1 MKNFEFGHGRSETR
15 SHRVLLIFRRFSFG
29 VASRTLQRI
38 ILGPFH
44 CVLGAFFFSSKK
56 NTHTQQNN
64 QCDAV
69 VPRHVPTHRLR
80 CCVRNSILL
89 TVHRRSRR
97 RKTIPSFEFRTFTEF
112 FFIGPFHP
120 FPLSQFY
127 CCAGIGGCEWW
138 GGVGGGEGV
147 TRMCPDVPGRA
158 RTCPDVFGHVSFT
171 LPAHLHIHQPLN
183 PPPPS

>member
-1 MKNFEFGHGRSETR
+1 MKNFEFGHGKSETR

-112 FFIGPFHP
+112 FLLV
-120 FPLSQFY
+120 LSTRFLY
-127 CCAGIGGCEWW
+127 RSSIVAPESGAVS
-138 GGVGGGEGV
+138 GGVGWVGGEGV

>member
-1 MKNFEFGHGRSETR
+1 MIHAGHQSGIRFKMKTEGGGGCALKNFEFGHGRSETR

-112 FFIGPFHP
+112 FFYWS
-120 FPLSQFY
+120 FP
-127 CCAGIGGCEWW
+127 
-138 GGVGGGEGV
+138 
-147 TRMCPDVPGRA
+147 P
-158 RTCPDVFGHVSFT
+158 VSST
-171 LPAHLHIHQPLN
+171 AVLLLRRN
-183 PPPPS
+183 RGL